1 MQSTTNNNTNK
12 KNYARSNRSDNL
24 STVVSNRSAYRS
36 ASKSASR
43 SNNLSTPGQSR
54 VISYD
59 DDITS
64 DYNTYTINDY
74 IDDPTTDQN
83 TVNDDEGNIYGGNF
97 FDGFIPTSNLFAD
110 NYEIKKL
117 DDVIARTNNIMYGG
131 RIPEDQIISTES
143 NNIFGIKDF
152 RVTNTEDTND
162 DNSNSQSV
170 NSRTDSDNL
179 SARNTSISN
188 SLLTSG
194 RNSASIRNANPL
206 LVRNATSLG
215 NSERNSPDRP
225 STQGDS
231 SIRGEADNFSGRNAS
246 ARNSASNKNSASRSS
261 VSNKNSASRSSASR
275 SSVSRNSESIKS
287 SSRNSESRNLESNKN
302 STSRN
307 LESNKN
313 SASRNSASRNST
325 SIKSDSKN
333 SDSRNSQTNKS
344 KNQRGGLSEIK
355 GIPVTDKFIGQ
366 NEIPTSSLGT
376 HQYEPNYSLTSP
388 GSIISTSSKL
398 NNEAIRGI
406 NNRPIAGKNQ
416 VYPDTITDT
425 NDLSSFFAN
434 TESNTIDQFGGQTSD
449 KNNSTKSNTK
459 YNKSSRKISEISYG
473 TSKRSHNR
481 SSNTSNLKSETDY
494 DIFTANSEL

>member
-1 MQSTTNNNTNK
+1 MQSTTNNNTDK
-12 KNYARSNRSDNL
+12 KNYVLSNRSDNL
-24 STVVSNRSAYRS
+24 STVGSNKSIYRS

-43 SNNLSTPGQSR
+43 SNNLSTPNQSR

-83 TVNDDEGNIYGGNF
+83 TVNNDEGNIYGGNF

-131 RIPEDQIISTES
+131 RVPEDQIISTES

-194 RNSASIRNANPL
+194 RNSASVRNANPL

-246 ARNSASNKNSASRSS
+246 VRNSASNKNSSSRNSTSRNYTSRNS
-261 VSNKNSASRSSASR
+261 VSNKNSVSINSASI
-275 SSVSRNSESIKS
+275 NS
-287 SSRNSESRNLESNKN
+287 
-302 STSRN
+302 
-307 LESNKN
+307 ESNKN
-313 SASRNSASRNST
+313 SASRNSASRNSASRNSASRNSA
-325 SIKSDSKN
+325 SIKSNSGN

-344 KNQRGGLSEIK
+344 KNQRGGLSEIR

-434 TESNTIDQFGGQTSD
+434 TESNTIDQFGGKTSD
-449 KNNSTKSNTK
+449 KNNSVKSNTK
-459 YNKSSRKISEISYG
+459 YDKSSSKFSGKMSETSYG

>member
-12 KNYARSNRSDNL
+12 KNHARSNRSDNL
-24 STVVSNRSAYRS
+24 STVGSNRSAYRS

-246 ARNSASNKNSASRSS
+246 VRNSASNKN
-261 VSNKNSASRSSASR
+261 SASR

-302 STSRN
+302 SASR
-307 LESNKN
+307 N